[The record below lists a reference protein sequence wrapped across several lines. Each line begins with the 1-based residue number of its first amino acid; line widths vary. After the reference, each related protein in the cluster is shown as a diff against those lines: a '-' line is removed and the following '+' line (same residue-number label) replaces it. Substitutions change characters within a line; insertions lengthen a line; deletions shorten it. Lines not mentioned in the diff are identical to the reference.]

1 MLKICFLST
10 SLGLALGTF
19 IALLPQKTQDKIML
33 FTKKVNPLYYLVMFG
48 YILTS
53 MMWILMFQELSLII
67 DERLVVNNEIL
78 NNFIKSGIVSTVL
91 FFVSVRVY
99 LVIIK
104 ILVHICKTK
113 KINTNLTFLETEFTT
128 VVNTSIIII
137 VLYFLLIKEY
147 FLFSIFLAILLGNVM
162 DYNCSIAENIKSFK
176 KIIVSTK
183 KQTIIAEALCI
194 VLIPVVSY
202 FNR

>member
-1 MLKICFLST
+1 MLKEYFLFT
-10 SLGLALGTF
+10 VTGIVIGTF
-19 IALLPQKTQDKIML
+19 IALLPQKTQGKIIM
-33 FTKKVNPLYYLVMFG
+33 FAKKVNPLYYLAMFG

-67 DERLVVNNEIL
+67 DERLIINNEIL

-104 ILVHICKTK
+104 ILVRICKTK
-113 KINTNLTFLETEFTT
+113 KINTDLSFLEAEFNT

-137 VLYFLLIKEY
+137 VLYFLLLKEY
-147 FLFSIFLAILLGNVM
+147 FLFSIFLAILLGNIT
-162 DYNCSIAENIKSFK
+162 DYNSSIEKNIKSFK
-176 KIIVSTK
+176 ETIVSTK
-183 KQTIIAEALCI
+183 KQTIIAETFCI

-202 FNR
+202 LNR

>member
-10 SLGLALGTF
+10 SLGIALGTF
-19 IALLPQKTQDKIML
+19 IALLPQKTQDKIMIVV
-33 FTKKVNPLYYLVMFG
+33 KKVNPLYYLVMFG

-67 DERLVVNNEIL
+67 DEKLVVNNEIL

-91 FFVSVRVY
+91 FFISVRVY
-99 LVIIK
+99 FVMIK
-104 ILVHICKTK
+104 ILVRICKTK
-113 KINTNLTFLETEFTT
+113 KINTDFTFLETEFTT

-137 VLYFLLIKEY
+137 VLHFLLLKEY
-147 FLFSIFLAILLGNVM
+147 FLFSIFLVILLGNIT
-162 DYNCSIAENIKSFK
+162 DYNSSIAKNIKSFK
-176 KIIVSTK
+176 ETIVSTK
-183 KQTIIAEALCI
+183 KQTIIAETFCI

>member
-1 MLKICFLST
+1 MLKEYFLFT
-10 SLGLALGTF
+10 VTGIVIGTF
-19 IALLPQKTQDKIML
+19 IALLPQKTQDKIII
-33 FTKKVNPLYYLVMFG
+33 FAKKVNPLYYLAMFG

-113 KINTNLTFLETEFTT
+113 KINTDLAFLETEFNT

-137 VLYFLLIKEY
+137 VLYFLLFKEY
-147 FLFSIFLAILLGNVM
+147 FLFSIFLAILLGNIT
-162 DYNCSIAENIKSFK
+162 DYNSSIAKNIKSFK
-176 KIIVSTK
+176 ETIVSTK
-183 KQTIIAEALCI
+183 KQTIIAEAFCI

-202 FNR
+202 LNR

>member
-1 MLKICFLST
+1 MLKEYFLFT
-10 SLGLALGTF
+10 VTGIVIGIF
-19 IALLPQKTQDKIML
+19 IALLPQKTQNEIMV
-33 FTKKVNPLYYLVMFG
+33 FAKKVNPFYYLVMFG

-67 DERLVVNNEIL
+67 DERLVVNDEIL

-113 KINTNLTFLETEFTT
+113 KINTDLSFLEAEFNT

-137 VLYFLLIKEY
+137 VLYFLLLKEY
-147 FLFSIFLAILLGNVM
+147 FLFSIFLAILLGNIM
-162 DYNCSIAENIKSFK
+162 DYNSSIAKNIISFK
-176 KIIVSTK
+176 ETIVSTK
-183 KQTIIAEALCI
+183 KQTIIAEAFCI

-202 FNR
+202 LNR

>member
-1 MLKICFLST
+1 MLKEYFLFT
-10 SLGLALGTF
+10 VTGIVIGIF
-19 IALLPQKTQDKIML
+19 IALLPQKTQNEIMV
-33 FTKKVNPLYYLVMFG
+33 FANKVNPFYYLVMFG

-67 DERLVVNNEIL
+67 DERLVVNDEIL

-113 KINTNLTFLETEFTT
+113 KINTDLSFLEAEFNT

-137 VLYFLLIKEY
+137 VLYFLLLKEY
-147 FLFSIFLAILLGNVM
+147 FLFSIFLAILLGNIM
-162 DYNCSIAENIKSFK
+162 DYNSSIAKNIISFK
-176 KIIVSTK
+176 ETIVSTK
-183 KQTIIAEALCI
+183 
-194 VLIPVVSY
+194 
-202 FNR
+202 